1 MNFACMSLD
10 QFQNHFSTD
19 SACIAYIFH
28 TKWPEGFICPRCKHS
43 HAYVTTTRRLPLY
56 ECCHCRHQTSLI
68 SGTIMEGSRT
78 ELRKWILSLFLFS
91 HTNKGTTATEL
102 SKFIKVTYKTAW
114 LILHK
119 IRSVIHSSDNQ
130 NQLSGSVCINSAIYG
145 RPYNPSVH
153 KHRQEHLL
161 LVGSSVNEWNQF
173 THLKIKH
180 VLLPNPKERHIPR
193 IETKAFHQQHIESDT
208 QNVEIVTGFYTP
220 SRLRPL
226 LIFAK
231 QASKWINNT
240 FHGLGPKH
248 LQKYLDE
255 FSYRLNLSSK
265 NIPIFAHLV
274 QLCIKPSSYQ

>member
-1 MNFACMSLD
+1 M
-10 QFQNHFSTD
+10 
-19 SACIAYIFH
+19 
-28 TKWPEGFICPRCKHS
+28 
-43 HAYVTTTRRLPLY
+43 
-56 ECCHCRHQTSLI
+56 
-68 SGTIMEGSRT
+68 
-78 ELRKWILSLFLFS
+78 
-91 HTNKGTTATEL
+91 
-102 SKFIKVTYKTAW
+102 
-114 LILHK
+114 
-119 IRSVIHSSDNQ
+119 IHSSDNQ
-130 NQLSGSVCINSAIYG
+130 NRLSGSVRINSAIYG

-161 LVGSSVNEWNQF
+161 LVGSSVNVWNQF

-193 IETKAFHQQHIESDT
+193 IETKAFHQQHIESDA
-208 QNVEIVTGFYTP
+208 QNVDIVTGFYTP

-231 QASKWINNT
+231 QASKWINST
-240 FHGLGPKH
+240 FRGLGPKH